1 MICNNLWL
9 GVLVGNHEIQT
20 KKAGLWWMVCFQR
33 CKWKLKL
40 REVRRI
46 QIWDKFKYFLHFA
59 DITCEDWIRLDPTWI
74 ISRFLPLNWETIGFL
89 TSQPYSVDQAGEM
102 VKPKRRWA
110 NDLPSTVTMPCRA
123 PPWITG
129 NIRTDLWWSRWSP
142 RRWSANVLNFTSDPE
157 HSWAPQPNLSW
168 APTSAVP
175 TARSLPWL
183 FVGKYICHGQIVYMY
198 DIVWE
203 WVMVCYGHHPY
214 VYIYIYVYILLNFI
228 WLAG

>member
-1 MICNNLWL
+1 
-9 GVLVGNHEIQT
+9 
-20 KKAGLWWMVCFQR
+20 
-33 CKWKLKL
+33 
-40 REVRRI
+40 
-46 QIWDKFKYFLHFA
+46 
-59 DITCEDWIRLDPTWI
+59 
-74 ISRFLPLNWETIGFL
+74 
-89 TSQPYSVDQAGEM
+89 M
-102 VKPKRRWA
+102 VK
-110 NDLPSTVTMPCRA
+110 
-123 PPWITG
+123 
-129 NIRTDLWWSRWSP
+129 P

-214 VYIYIYVYILLNFI
+214 VYIYMDNHPLLWVNTPRFDHGTCEKSWDTHLQTGAVRCQLKCELKRQASRLVATAMQAIGILCPSCFQI
-228 WLAG
+228 QCPKSMG